1 MVDLLYIVLLVI
13 TIISIILT
21 STICIYSFKKS
32 LQNQST
38 NSSYFPLIVNLLII
52 TTIQSYSIICNWI
65 PNGEGVL
72 LFPDFLCQLQSIL
85 VLWTSVTQDLW
96 VTSIVIMSYMD
107 YQRAKNDGEL
117 VRLSKTTV
125 IVLVIVFNVLS
136 IVFAVTLA
144 ALGQTGKHRLYCWL
158 PEKKQLLALL
168 IFIFK
173 LLNTIINTVLASIII
188 CSLCKY
194 KMTFGLKVLA
204 YPALQIVASI
214 YFVVYMIMYV
224 KTTKGEVFRIISI
237 VFTSAE
243 GIIYPLIY
251 ILTSKIFFCCKKE
264 EENKL
269 SIRLF
274 NGRNSDVISMADFK
288 E

>member
-13 TIISIILT
+13 TIISIALT

-32 LQNQST
+32 LRNQST

-65 PNGEGVL
+65 PHGEGTL
-72 LFPDFLCQLQSIL
+72 LFPDFFCQLQSIL
-85 VLWTSVTQDLW
+85 VLWTSITQDVW
-96 VTSIVIMSYMD
+96 VTSIVIMSYID
-107 YQRAKNDGEL
+107 YKRAKNDGEL

-125 IVLVIVFNVLS
+125 TLLVILFNVIS
-136 IVFAVTLA
+136 IAFAVTLA

-158 PEKKQLLALL
+158 PEEKKELAFL

-188 CSLCKY
+188 FSLCKY

-214 YFVVYMIMYV
+214 YFIVYMIMYV

-251 ILTSKIFFCCKKE
+251 ILTSKIFICCTKE

-269 SIRLF
+269 GIRLLD
-274 NGRNSDVISMADFK
+274 GRNSDVISMAEFK
-288 E
+288 D

>member
-13 TIISIILT
+13 TIISIALT

-32 LQNQST
+32 LRNQST

-65 PNGEGVL
+65 PHGEGTL
-72 LFPDFLCQLQSIL
+72 LFPDFFCQLQSIL
-85 VLWTSVTQDLW
+85 VLWTSITQDLW
-96 VTSIVIMSYMD
+96 VTSIVIMSYID
-107 YQRAKNDGEL
+107 YKRAKNDGEL

-125 IVLVIVFNVLS
+125 TLLVILFNVIS
-136 IVFAVTLA
+136 IAFAVTLA

-158 PEKKQLLALL
+158 PEEKKELALL

-188 CSLCKY
+188 FSLCKY

-214 YFVVYMIMYV
+214 YFIVYMIMYV

-251 ILTSKIFFCCKKE
+251 ILTSKIFICCTKE

-269 SIRLF
+269 GIRLLD
-274 NGRNSDVISMADFK
+274 GRNSDVISMAEFK
-288 E
+288 D